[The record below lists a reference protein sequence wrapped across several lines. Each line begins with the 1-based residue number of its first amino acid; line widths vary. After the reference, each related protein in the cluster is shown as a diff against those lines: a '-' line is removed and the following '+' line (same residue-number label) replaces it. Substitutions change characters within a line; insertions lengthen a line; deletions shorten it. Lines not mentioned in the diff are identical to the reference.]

1 MPSVRINH
9 CDVELIRQGSGQP
22 VVLLHSAGASAIQ
35 WRALIETLSTRFLV
49 LAPDLYGYG
58 GTAPWPGFA
67 EYSLG
72 GEAALVGAL
81 LDTLDEPPHLVG
93 HSYGGAV
100 ALHVARQRPA
110 GLRSLTLIEPVAFH
124 LLRDGDEV
132 DKAALREFLE
142 GGKAVAHALC
152 QGEYHAGFERFVDYW
167 NGPGS
172 WAAMP
177 IATRSNL
184 AARLAQ
190 LVLTFHATT
199 GDAACLEDFESVA
212 VPILLVQ
219 GSHTT
224 LPARRVCRRLA
235 AVWPTA
241 QLRIVSGAGHMSPLT
256 HREEVNRLITAHLEA
271 HTARHPDAA
280 AMSY

>member
-22 VVLLHSAGASAIQ
+22 VVLLHSAGASATQ
-35 WRALIETLSTRFLV
+35 WRALIDTLSARFLV

-58 GTAPWPGFA
+58 GTAPWPGHA

-72 GEAALVGAL
+72 EEAALVGAL

-124 LLRDGDEV
+124 LLRDGDEI
-132 DKAALREFLE
+132 DKAALLEFIK
-142 GGKAVAHALC
+142 GGKSVTRALC
-152 QGEYHAGFERFVDYW
+152 RGEYHCGFEYFVDYW
-167 NGPGS
+167 NGPGT

-177 IATRSNL
+177 MARRSDL
-184 AARLAQ
+184 APRLAQ
-190 LVLTFHATT
+190 LALTFHATT
-199 GDAACLEDFESVA
+199 GDAACLEDFESID
-212 VPILLVQ
+212 VPTLLVQ
-219 GSHTT
+219 GSNTT
-224 LPARRVCRRLA
+224 LPARRACCRLA
-235 AVWPTA
+235 LAWPQA
-241 QLRIVSGAGHMSPLT
+241 QLRIIPGAGHMSPVT
-256 HREEVNRLITAHLEA
+256 HREEVNPLIAAHLDA
-271 HTARHPDAA
+271 HAARHPDAA
-280 AMSY
+280 VMSF